1 MGAGER
7 TELSP
12 RSARGQMQQNE
23 EVTLEQ
29 DLGAEGR
36 GKGTAEAVTARAE
49 AGGQGA
55 QGRQVCSGSKSGCVS
70 WGHGFREGVLGNQ
83 LGKGH
88 WNGFQG
94 ASPTAS
100 PVEGPFLQRPAGGR
114 TDLPCSLDPGLGWSG
129 REHQAQR
136 EEASPARCW
145 TGEAGRL
152 LSSKGQCAAT
162 EAARSGDLMGQP
174 WGG

>member
-1 MGAGER
+1 
-7 TELSP
+7 
-12 RSARGQMQQNE
+12 MQQNE

-29 DLGAEGR
+29 DLGAERR
-36 GKGTAEAVTARAE
+36 GTGTAEAVTARAE

-70 WGHGFREGVLGNQ
+70 WGHGFREGVLGSQLGKGHWNR

-152 LSSKGQCAAT
+152 LSSKGQCAVT